1 MAVAG
6 LGDFPPVFL
15 ASRRVLGGNQAEV
28 GHEATG
34 RVEAHE
40 VVQLGNESHG
50 REGVDTPEA
59 PEGRDDGGVPGIE
72 ADQLEPLVET
82 PEAFFDVFE
91 GEQIV
96 LEHPLVFLVLKTKAT
111 QPEPMPLA
119 PCLLPAVPGPAV
131 AQDQLAHSMA
141 SPDQIAVGILAGA
154 T

>member
-1 MAVAG
+1 
-6 LGDFPPVFL
+6 
-15 ASRRVLGGNQAEV
+15 SRRVLGGNQAEV

-72 ADQLEPLVET
+72 ADQLDPLVET

-96 LEHPLVFLVLKTKAT
+96 LEHPALICALKSSAT
-111 QPEPMPLA
+111 HPAPAPL
-119 PCLLPAVPGPAV
+119 PLPLLPAVPGPAV